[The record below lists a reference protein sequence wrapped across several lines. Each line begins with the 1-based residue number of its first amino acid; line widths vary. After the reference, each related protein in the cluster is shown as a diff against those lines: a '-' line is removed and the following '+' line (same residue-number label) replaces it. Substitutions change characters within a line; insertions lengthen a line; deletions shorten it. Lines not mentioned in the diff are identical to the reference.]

1 LSLARAVLRH
11 ASRMVRI
18 LVADDSESSL
28 AFVTSC
34 AGAAGYDTVR
44 ASTGEAALALFEPE
58 DLHVVLLDV
67 LMPGVGGIETC
78 RRMRAHPMG
87 HQLPIVLMTGL
98 DEPWVVEDAIAAG
111 ADDVLMKPIR
121 RTELLVRIRSL
132 LRTYDLLRRERIARD
147 LVEWQNQQLEQLSRQ
162 KDELSGFIFHDLKS
176 PLASIT
182 FTLQNLMAE
191 TGSDAMRESLR
202 SCLNATDTVGR
213 MILNVLDLNG
223 HHQLR
228 AIPEPID
235 IADVVDRL
243 GRTFSSRLAIREL
256 TLVGPRSPVALRADR
271 ELLRRILD
279 NLVDNAIRYS
289 PRGSAIEIAT
299 DTVDGGTELRVTDRG
314 PGVPPEHRY
323 RIFEPFV
330 QLSGEVPPRILPRG
344 ARGPR
349 RSHLGGERRSIG
361 RRVLRLVPRR
371 GVTCSR
377 IATSSRACRPACWPP
392 RSTRSPCTRT
402 RPPASSSDCLASN
415 ASVSPCRSCSG

>member
-1 LSLARAVLRH
+1 
-11 ASRMVRI
+11 MVRI

-78 RRMRAHPMG
+78 RRMRAQPMG

-235 IADVVDRL
+235 IADLVDRL
-243 GRTFSSRLAIREL
+243 GRVFSSRLAIREL
-256 TLVGPRSPVALRADR
+256 TLVGPRSPVALHADR

-289 PRGSAIEIAT
+289 PRGSAIEVAT
-299 DTVDGGTELRVTDRG
+299 DTVDGGTELRITDRG

-330 QLSGEVPPRILPRG
+330 QLSGEVPRTSRGLGLAFCRAALEAHGGRIWVENG
-344 ARGPR
+344 APSGAVFCAWFP
-349 RSHLGGERRSIG
+349 GEG
-361 RRVLRLVPRR
+361 
-371 GVTCSR
+371 
-377 IATSSRACRPACWPP
+377 
-392 RSTRSPCTRT
+392 
-402 RPPASSSDCLASN
+402 
-415 ASVSPCRSCSG
+415 